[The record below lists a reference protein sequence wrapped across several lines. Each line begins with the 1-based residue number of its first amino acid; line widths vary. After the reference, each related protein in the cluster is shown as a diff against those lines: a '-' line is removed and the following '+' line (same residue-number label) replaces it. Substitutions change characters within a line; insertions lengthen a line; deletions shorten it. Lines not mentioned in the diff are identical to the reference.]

1 MIGLPENVESTP
13 EQRRMRTLRDLAL
26 DAGRAESLEACLQ
39 RAAETLS
46 RSARDLIT
54 SEELAK
60 LDVQNALDAVRR
72 LRPNFLQTHGG
83 LSSSITQGPQDVVVY
98 VDNTKMGGPAS
109 LAQIPL
115 TDVKEIQ
122 YLNGPDATQRYGTG
136 HGSGAIIVIRK

>member
-1 MIGLPENVESTP
+1 
-13 EQRRMRTLRDLAL
+13 MRTRSLWVAVVV
-26 DAGRAESLEACLQ
+26 AGVPACASSPAGGAGATQ
-39 RAAETLS
+39 QSSASPSRS

-83 LSSSITQGPQDVVVY
+83 LSSSISQGPQDVVVY
-98 VDNTKMGGPAS
+98 VDNTRMGGPAS
-109 LAQIPL
+109 LAQIPI